1 MVRKRNLYTL
11 LLLRKFDPHFFLQLI
26 FGRARWLHIVLGVLV
41 TRVSF
46 IVLKSTLVLPVMS
59 A

>member
-1 MVRKRNLYTL
+1 MVHERNLCTL
-11 LLLRKFDPHFFLQLI
+11 LLLRKFDPHFFLRLI
-26 FGRARWLHIVLGVLV
+26 FGRARWLHIVQGVLV